1 MKTIITAVL
10 SIGLFLTAQSG
21 MASNVGKRYPSEKH
35 TIVDRV
41 TGRSITVLTSS
52 QYNDSKPYH
61 THDTWTADGNWIV
74 FHSNRA
80 GNGSQIFVVNEL
92 TGDMIQLTDC
102 PGASAINLSR
112 KKMKMF
118 YIRGQR
124 QGSNRQIIELNM
136 GRLIADSM
144 TDQIQNA
151 AVYERIVAS
160 LPDGK
165 QGSELALDA
174 DETCL
179 YWGTVTR
186 QEMTVPHPKD
196 PGESDRKAYAKFK
209 EELHAYFAA
218 AGRGTGEIYKIN
230 IQTGKMDKV
239 LDVPFR
245 MGHLQANPWTPGE
258 IFYCKE
264 TGGDADQR
272 IWSVKADGT
281 NNRPIYVEGPNEW
294 VTHETVSSPDEMMFI
309 ISGCNPV
316 SREKPTGIAV
326 INLRNDQTRLLGQTF
341 EGSGSKSI
349 QGFWH
354 CNGSPDGRW
363 AVGDTHAGN
372 IILINRATGEQ
383 ILLTTG
389 HPMVPDH
396 AHPIFSRDSKRVL
409 IQSAIL
415 TSGKTLNL
423 MVVNVP

>member
-1 MKTIITAVL
+1 MKTITTTII
-10 SIGLFLTAQSG
+10 SIGLFLTVQSA

-52 QYNDSKPYH
+52 QYSDYKPYH
-61 THDTWTADGNWIV
+61 THDTWAADGNWIV
-74 FHSNRA
+74 FYSNRA
-80 GNGSQIFVVNEL
+80 DNGHQIFAVNEL
-92 TGDMIQLTDC
+92 TGDIVQLTDS
-102 PGASAINLSR
+102 PGATAINLSR
-112 KKMKMF
+112 KEMKMF
-118 YIRGQR
+118 YIRGQ
-124 QGSNRQIIELNM
+124 QIRQIVELNI
-136 GRLIADSM
+136 GKLIDDSM
-144 TDQIQNA
+144 TGQMKDPT
-151 AVYERIVAS
+151 VYERVVVT
-160 LPDGK
+160 LPDKPGG
-165 QGSELALDA
+165 QLGLDA
-174 DETCL
+174 DETYL
-179 YWGTVTR
+179 YWGTIYRSETTAPR
-186 QEMTVPHPKD
+186 PQY
-196 PGESDRKAYAKFK
+196 PGDRDRKAYAKFK
-209 EELHAYFAA
+209 EEMFAVA
-218 AGRGTGEIYKIN
+218 TRGTSEIYKIN
-230 IQTGKMDKV
+230 VQTGKMDKV
-239 LDVPFR
+239 LDIPFV

-326 INLRNDQTRLLGQTF
+326 IHLRNDQTRLLGQTF
-341 EGSGSKSI
+341 EGSGSKSL

-383 ILLTTG
+383 IPLTMG
-389 HPMVPDH
+389 HPMIPDH

-409 IQSAIL
+409 IQSGIL
-415 TSGKTLNL
+415 TAGKALNL